1 MPVTCSLCL
10 VRRVTERPSPSSL
23 VFISL
28 NPDLRSRDL
37 EFGVFDAKNK
47 CVVLGTKVLRRIQKA
62 TLVWRRVALAQSF
75 WNHFRML
82 PKMPSA
88 VVVRV
93 CFINRCVP
101 GLIKFVDV
109 FTR

>member
-10 VRRVTERPSPSSL
+10 VLRVTEGPSPSSL

-37 EFGVFDAKNK
+37 EFGVFDANNK

-75 WNHFRML
+75 WHHFRML
-82 PKMPSA
+82 PKCHLLLLL
-88 VVVRV
+88 VF
-93 CFINRCVP
+93 CFINYCVL
-101 GLIKFVDV
+101 GVIKFVDV